1 MKTEKKF
8 ILITTLICLLPIL
21 AGMALYS
28 RLPEQVP
35 THFDFSGTPN
45 GWSSRAFAVFGIPG
59 LMAAINLFLH
69 ICLEKDPK
77 RGNMS
82 AALKR
87 ISLWV
92 MPVLSILT
100 SGLTLG
106 AAMGWPVHVET
117 VIPVLVGGLFLL
129 VGNYLPKTKQSY
141 TMGIRLP
148 WTLDSEEN
156 WNRTHRLSGFL
167 WVAAGAAFILLSLL
181 RLWNVWL
188 LGALLLALIFVPV
201 GYSYF
206 LHKKGI

>member
-1 MKTEKKF
+1 MKTEKKTL
-8 ILITTLICLLPIL
+8 LITTLICLLPIL
-21 AGMALYS
+21 AGLALYS

-59 LMAAINLFLH
+59 LMAAINLFLN
-69 ICLEKDPK
+69 ICLERDPK
-77 RGNMS
+77 RANMS

-87 ISLWV
+87 ISLWII
-92 MPVLSILT
+92 PVLSVLT
-100 SGLTLG
+100 SGMTLG
-106 AAMGWPVHVET
+106 TAMGWPVHVET

-181 RLWNVWL
+181 RLWNGWL
-188 LGALLLALIFVPV
+188 LGALLLALIFVPI

>member
-1 MKTEKKF
+1 MT
-8 ILITTLICLLPIL
+8 TTLGLTSSATCAVLRPVPLV
-21 AGMALYS
+21 ALME
-28 RLPEQVP
+28 L
-35 THFDFSGTPN
+35 
-45 GWSSRAFAVFGIPG
+45 
-59 LMAAINLFLH
+59 
-69 ICLEKDPK
+69 
-77 RGNMS
+77 
-82 AALKR
+82 
-87 ISLWV
+87 
-92 MPVLSILT
+92 PVLSVLT

-106 AAMGWPVHVET
+106 AAMGWPVHVESA
-117 VIPVLVGGLFLL
+117 IPVLVGGLFLL

-181 RLWNVWL
+181 RLWNIWL
-188 LGALLLALIFVPV
+188 LGALLLALIFVPI

>member
-77 RGNMS
+77 RANMS

-188 LGALLLALIFVPV
+188 LAALVLALIFVPI